1 MAMSPVT
8 KISLIYLVRSIARTI
23 SVFLLLFV
31 VMMVVG
37 DGFPAVADLTKRES
51 LLTGAFVVMVSGLV
65 IGWWRELVGAICILG
80 GFAAFLLVEYVTLRD
95 FGMNWLFALYPLDG
109 ALYLAYWLLIR
120 MGYRSPGAS
129 R

>member
-37 DGFPAVADLTKRES
+37 DGFPALADLTKRES
-51 LLTGAFVVMVSGLV
+51 FLTAAFVVMVSGLV

-80 GFAAFLLVEYVTLRD
+80 GFAAFLVVEYVTLRD
-95 FGMNWLFALYPLDG
+95 FGMNWLFALYPVAG
-109 ALYLAYWLLIR
+109 ILYLLYWRLSRTSIR
-120 MGYRSPGAS
+120 LR
-129 R
+129 